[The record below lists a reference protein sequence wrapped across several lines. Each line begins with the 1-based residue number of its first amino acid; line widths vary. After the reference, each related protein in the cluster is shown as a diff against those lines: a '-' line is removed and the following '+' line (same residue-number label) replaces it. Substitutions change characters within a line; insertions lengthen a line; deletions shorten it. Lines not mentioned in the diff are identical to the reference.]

1 MTARPGP
8 VVIVHVLDQS
18 ATPRRTSATAM
29 PAIRA
34 AGGTESSSARVWMS
48 RSVAESGAGKRG
60 ERDRDDERHA
70 KGRLRAGR
78 ERADARASRRK
89 LQACKGERRDTD
101 DEAAEHVRGEMASQ
115 VHA

>member
-1 MTARPGP
+1 MHEQEGRAHEATETAG
-8 VVIVHVLDQS
+8 I
-18 ATPRRTSATAM
+18 
-29 PAIRA
+29 
-34 AGGTESSSARVWMS
+34 MS
-48 RSVAESGAGKRG
+48 AESGAEKRG

-78 ERADARASRRK
+78 ESADARASRRK
-89 LQACKGERRDTD
+89 LQACKGQRRDTD